1 MYPKV
6 SSENA
11 PTPASR
17 AVVSASL
24 IMGRS
29 FLAQRRD
36 DFLEVFAAP
45 ERRSSIQFQTER
57 GRHVGYTV
65 RAGKLGVSDRERRA
79 LSPA

>member
-1 MYPKV
+1 MYLKV
-6 SSENA
+6 SSEYA
-11 PTPASR
+11 ATPASR
-17 AVVSASL
+17 GVVSASL

-45 ERRSSIQFQTER
+45 ERRSNIQFRTER

-65 RAGKLGVSDRERRA
+65 RVGKLGVSDRERRA